1 MSSGRVLI
9 DGVIDAR
16 HRQRVVALVDAPGVT
31 EPEPALRVGAVVGE
45 ELAIARRK
53 AWGSDVRGWLTRRGH
68 RDLMDARFEKI
79 DPELRLALLVELAA
93 SSTQVEMLILVMP
106 DRHGVP
112 ASLIWEVAT
121 GAAADGLAV
130 VVTVA
135 ATTGDQLPAQPS
147 VMGSRVAA
155 EPVAVAPIPSPSGLT
170 EELAATLDESADAGV
185 AAEPT
190 TAAEPAEAATPDE
203 AHSAHDGED
212 RS

>member
-1 MSSGRVLI
+1 M
-9 DGVIDAR
+9 
-16 HRQRVVALVDAPGVT
+16 T

-45 ELAIARRK
+45 EFAIARRK

-68 RDLMDARFEKI
+68 HDLMDARFDKI
-79 DPELRLALLVELAA
+79 DPELRLALLVELAS
-93 SSTQVEMLILVMP
+93 SSTQVEMLVLVMP

-147 VMGSRVAA
+147 VMGSRVAE
-155 EPVAVAPIPSPSGLT
+155 EPVAVAPIAAPSGLT
-170 EELAATLDESADAGV
+170 EASVATLDESADAGV
-185 AAEPT
+185 P
-190 TAAEPAEAATPDE
+190 AEPATVAEPDE
-203 AHSAHDGED
+203 PAWPDESQSAHDDED